1 MLLKT
6 QENQMKNTFYG
17 LIAIGLIILL
27 YRFMAGGSAPA
38 QIEQRYRQPIM
49 SALDKQLQTQSP
61 LCTYQG
67 PFPHPGNE
75 ICLFCKPLLEAGLIE
90 ERANDGVPD
99 FVLTDAGIQAY
110 REDPVPGSD
119 NDTPRPR
126 LCLGDASLGEVVDAL
141 PGMELNGVRYIS
153 FKYRIRVRNP
163 HPWLKQ
169 NGAPTMKIPRLAAN
183 GDMLDKVYTTTA
195 TVLQGGK
202 DIDFDS
208 GFRYGKWVN
217 EPTD

>member
-1 MLLKT
+1 
-6 QENQMKNTFYG
+6 
-17 LIAIGLIILL
+17 
-27 YRFMAGGSAPA
+27 
-38 QIEQRYRQPIM
+38 
-49 SALDKQLQTQSP
+49 
-61 LCTYQG
+61 
-67 PFPHPGNE
+67 
-75 ICLFCKPLLEAGLIE
+75 
-90 ERANDGVPD
+90 
-99 FVLTDAGIQAY
+99 
-110 REDPVPGSD
+110 
-119 NDTPRPR
+119 
-126 LCLGDASLGEVVDAL
+126 
-141 PGMELNGVRYIS
+141 MELNGVRYIS